1 MIKSNNIILQIPNKW
16 NNFVNRFNESNNE
29 FLKSQPQRSMSTS
42 NKEVSNLSIC
52 SKQNNLNKSI
62 KDQENLSKTI
72 ISNTQTDEV
81 NELKEKLWISSSTIV
96 DQETL
101 LKSFEALCYRLKSK
115 LETQSFV
122 DKTFRKISM
131 HILHL
136 YKDFELFSEEQ
147 SKCFAINEGTM
158 HTNIKN
164 QLENL
169 LKLTDIRVPEDIHT
183 ENQLLISEY
192 QQLIKNL
199 SSSKELVYI
208 SSHRNSINLS
218 KISANDTSNVISF
231 TNWVDKTTG
240 SASPHRGLKNNWT
253 ENSFY
258 LSNANNAELEIL
270 RKDLLRITEENRSL
284 KLKLKTDQISV
295 PSKWKLCK

>member
-1 MIKSNNIILQIPNKW
+1 
-16 NNFVNRFNESNNE
+16 
-29 FLKSQPQRSMSTS
+29 
-42 NKEVSNLSIC
+42 
-52 SKQNNLNKSI
+52 
-62 KDQENLSKTI
+62 
-72 ISNTQTDEV
+72 
-81 NELKEKLWISSSTIV
+81 
-96 DQETL
+96 
-101 LKSFEALCYRLKSK
+101 
-115 LETQSFV
+115 
-122 DKTFRKISM
+122 M

-199 SSSKELVYI
+199 SSTKELVYI

-231 TNWVDKTTG
+231 TN
-240 SASPHRGLKNNWT
+240 
-253 ENSFY
+253 
-258 LSNANNAELEIL
+258 
-270 RKDLLRITEENRSL
+270 
-284 KLKLKTDQISV
+284 
-295 PSKWKLCK
+295 